1 MQFLKNAIFLNLK
14 DLGGGDLPIGL
25 ILLFF
30 FIGLI
35 AATVISHFTNA
46 MLYRMIEALVRHKAF
61 DEESAKTLRALG
73 LSEDQAIRRAIKSDS
88 SMLKRFVSFIKEDKN
103 AENTATE
110 GEKAPSECKCKRAYY
125 LAPANADRA
134 KQILSEAEPTLPRA
148 IGYCLLLAAIY
159 LVIALLAPIVLPMLL
174 L

>member
-30 FIGLI
+30 FVGLI
-35 AATVISHFTNA
+35 AATVISHLTSA
-46 MLYRMIEALVRHKAF
+46 MTYRMIEALVRHKAF
-61 DEESAKTLRALG
+61 DEDSAKTLRALG
-73 LSEDQAIRRAIKSDS
+73 LSEDQAILRAVKNES
-88 SMLKRFVSFIKEDKN
+88 SMLKRFVSFVKEDKN
-103 AENTATE
+103 AKNTASET
-110 GEKAPSECKCKRAYY
+110 EKAPSECKCKRAYY

-148 IGYCLLLAAIY
+148 IGYCLLLAAFY
-159 LVIALLAPIVLPMLL
+159 LAIALLAPIVLPMLM
-174 L
+174 